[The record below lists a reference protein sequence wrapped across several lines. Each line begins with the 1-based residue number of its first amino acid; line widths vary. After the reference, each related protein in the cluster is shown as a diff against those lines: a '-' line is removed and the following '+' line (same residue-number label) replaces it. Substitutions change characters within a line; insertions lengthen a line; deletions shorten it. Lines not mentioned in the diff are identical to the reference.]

1 MGNEGE
7 GRGILKED
15 FMVVIFSIMVLIVAI
30 LSWVWAN
37 GIDYMNENH
46 PDYKADDFLEDNNQ
60 NDIVE

>member
-1 MGNEGE
+1 MRGKVGEEGA
-7 GRGILKED
+7 K

-37 GIDYMNENH
+37 GIDYMKENH